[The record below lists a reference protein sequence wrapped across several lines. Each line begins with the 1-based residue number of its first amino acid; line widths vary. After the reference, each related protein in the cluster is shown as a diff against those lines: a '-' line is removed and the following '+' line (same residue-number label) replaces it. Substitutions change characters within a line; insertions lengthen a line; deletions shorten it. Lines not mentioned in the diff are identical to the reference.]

1 MILYNGQSLTVKDKF
16 RPESMSLTLE
26 ERKSQASLT
35 IGPDAPE
42 ISVGDWMRDDT
53 EPGSGILWRVKSV
66 SDQVEKQTRTV
77 ALEHISATL
86 RDCVIFGEWE
96 PEGGCTA
103 QAAVNY
109 ALAQTGGL
117 WELGDWEV
125 SNPTNPYKFAST
137 TVFGAIE
144 TVSASVSGVFW
155 EYDLSAIPFRLHMRL
170 ISDSAASEMRMSRN
184 ILSLKRSVDRSRMY
198 TRIYPIGADDL
209 HITGDYLS
217 KNENIYGRVD
227 HIETDQSKDS
237 AAELQRWAQE
247 RLNTHCE
254 PAVSIQISGLDYS
267 RETGEALDA
276 LRIGT
281 RCRVPLPE
289 YGTTILETLTRLQWK
304 DKIAKPEEVTVN
316 LANIQEDVAS
326 IFRKVS
332 GSAASNSRAGGRGSK
347 KKKEEDHAWFVDT
360 TDHVAMV
367 AEAII
372 GRAEGETPEH
382 LWSRV
387 STIVVDGEGIH
398 QRVTANADG
407 IAMHGTAIE
416 QNEDAISLAV
426 GTYQI
431 DPEKIQRYPGGTSTF
446 PQTGQTGYYYLDTS
460 VTPNR
465 MYIWKNGQ
473 YNLLSVSQDGAKGFL
488 IKAGE
493 IAIAL
498 NESGDAEAVIDAKKV
513 VIGSGITRQDLPDWM
528 DDTEGLIT
536 DKASVGSLNAV
547 EARVGTLE
555 ADAITADNINTK
567 LANAN
572 VANIGSL
579 AAGDML
585 VNSFSLKGAL
595 QNVFV
600 ASQTGNT
607 VTLELVPVE
616 GSHRQISSSNATS
629 LSGVWSGTTYT
640 VTASPQ
646 GNTESDTVYQQIEG
660 SANPNATAYAKMY
673 HSDPSVAANQIG
685 SSLAMTLDKSDSSKK
700 VDLVVN
706 SLVKATVS
714 TASTWN
720 AGYNQGSPISGTAG
734 GRTSGV
740 TALVHDFTIT
750 KADGTTAVIAI
761 DCTSIYSTART
772 GYSPGT
778 YTQATVT
785 PQGEAYGDITPI
797 GSSGGK
803 YTSTLLYYPGT
814 GFNYLEVSG
823 EITGRGRAAT
833 VQYEGILYSKNS
845 YGGYTSQGDGK
856 WYRNSGSLYLGNGG
870 DGYTGSYKWITPIGS
885 PIWALVPD
893 SSGGTEYYTKGTKII
908 GLRHPGTPDSTT
920 YYTKS

>member
-16 RPESMSLTLE
+16 RPESMPLTLE

-86 RDCVIFGEWE
+86 RDYVIFGEWE

-117 WELGDWEV
+117 WELGAWEV

-276 LRIGT
+276 LAIGT

-304 DKIAKPEEVTVN
+304 DKIAKPEEVTVS

-372 GRAEGETPEH
+372 GRADGETPEH

-387 STIVVDGEGIH
+387 ATIVVDGEGIH

-407 IAMHGTAIE
+407 IARHGTAIE
-416 QNEDAISLAV
+416 QNENAIGLAV
-426 GTYQI
+426 GSYQI
-431 DPEKIQRYPGGTSTF
+431 DPDKILRYAGKNLF
-446 PQTGQTGYYYLDTS
+446 PQTGQTGWYYLDTA

-465 MYIWKNGQ
+465 MYVWKDGQ
-473 YNLLSVSQDGAKGFL
+473 YNLLQVSGDGEKGFL
-488 IKAGE
+488 LKAGE

-498 NESGDAEAVIDAKKV
+498 NESGDAEAHIDAKKV
-513 VIGSGITRQDLPDWM
+513 ILGASQLTQGDLDTWAYGAETGEGVFAKYLTVKRLTAQEISTMLADIGSADLGGLSVDGQANFAQGVYIGDEDALGFLEVDGPVTATSFQVSGSGDYLATMNVVDAGLSNDGKTLYIWKVGDATAAPSITFRKATTLTGAWGGGGHLLTISTDTDANINYKVAFDAPAQTANQYMEVEVGDVTALGGGYISTPINVNTVVYGSGED
-528 DDTEGLIT
+528 DDTVTTRYTKTWIEDISGLLENKTGAEG
-536 DKASVGSLNAV
+536 ASPK
-547 EARVGTLE
+547 
-555 ADAITADNINTK
+555 ITANGTYGPGTGY
-567 LANAN
+567 
-572 VANIGSL
+572 VGIGS
-579 AAGDML
+579 
-585 VNSFSLKGAL
+585 VIVEVPRRVSKGTWANGGL
-595 QNVFV
+595 TVI
-600 ASQTGNT
+600 ASASG
-607 VTLELVPVE
+607 
-616 GSHRQISSSNATS
+616 SSSASIS
-629 LSGVWSGTTYT
+629 LDAADPVWSTT
-640 VTASPQ
+640 
-646 GNTESDTVYQQIEG
+646 E
-660 SANPNATAYAKMY
+660 PN
-673 HSDPSVAANQIG
+673 
-685 SSLAMTLDKSDSSKK
+685 
-700 VDLVVN
+700 
-706 SLVKATVS
+706 KATVAIYDGDPGGS
-714 TASTWN
+714 GVNTGFSVTVNASGRYTAGQNSIIN
-720 AGYNQGSPISGTAG
+720 AGGPLSQNGS
-734 GRTSGV
+734 
-740 TALVHDFTIT
+740 
-750 KADGTTAVIAI
+750 
-761 DCTSIYSTART
+761 CT
-772 GYSPGT
+772 
-778 YTQATVT
+778 
-785 PQGEAYGDITPI
+785 
-797 GSSGGK
+797 
-803 YTSTLLYYPGT
+803 
-814 GFNYLEVSG
+814 
-823 EITGRGRAAT
+823 
-833 VQYEGILYSKNS
+833 
-845 YGGYTSQGDGK
+845 
-856 WYRNSGSLYLGNGG
+856 
-870 DGYTGSYKWITPIGS
+870 
-885 PIWALVPD
+885 
-893 SSGGTEYYTKGTKII
+893 
-908 GLRHPGTPDSTT
+908 
-920 YYTKS
+920 

>member
-117 WELGDWEV
+117 WELGAWEV

-227 HIETDQSKDS
+227 HIETDQSKES

-276 LRIGT
+276 LAIGT

-304 DKIAKPEEVTVN
+304 DKVAKPEEVTVN

-372 GRAEGETPEH
+372 GRADGETPEH

-416 QNEDAISLAV
+416 QNENAISLAV

-465 MYIWKNGQ
+465 MYIWKDNQ
-473 YNLLSVSQDGAKGFL
+473 YNLLSVSQDGEKGFL

-513 VIGSGITRQDLPDWM
+513 VIGSGLTRQDLPDWM
-528 DDTEGLIT
+528 DDTEGLIS
-536 DKASVGSLNAV
+536 DKASVGSLNAI

-555 ADAITADNINTK
+555 ADAITAANINTK
-567 LANAN
+567 LARAT
-572 VANIGSL
+572 VANIASL
-579 AAGDML
+579 TADALYITPNSGMGNVSVAGAVTNLKITTSGNSHTLQML
-585 VNSFSLKGAL
+585 KF
-595 QNVFV
+595 
-600 ASQTGNT
+600 
-607 VTLELVPVE
+607 
-616 GSHRQISSSNATS
+616 SSSSWEDVGTFSTATS
-629 LSGVWSGTTYT
+629 LSGAWSGATYT

-673 HSDPSVAANQIG
+673 HTNPSVAANQIG
-685 SSLAMTLDKSDSSKK
+685 SSLEMTLDKSDSSKK

-714 TASTWN
+714 TASTWT

-761 DCTSIYSTART
+761 DCSSIYSTARS

-778 YTQATVT
+778 YTGVT
-785 PQGEAYGDITPI
+785 RTAVKTSVTRAHSGTLVTNGHYEYLRGGSISGYKR
-797 GSSGGK
+797 GSSGPKIKRWG
-803 YTSTLLYYPGT
+803 SGTLYPNPNGT
-814 GFNYLEVSG
+814 GGMNKEWFYSDSSGTQYYESGGSYSGYADGGSTWVYDAGDAITYYLSSETESV
-823 EITGRGRAAT
+823 T
-833 VQYEGILYSKNS
+833 LYSK
-845 YGGYTSQGDGK
+845 D
-856 WYRNSGSLYLGNGG
+856 
-870 DGYTGSYKWITPIGS
+870 
-885 PIWALVPD
+885 
-893 SSGGTEYYTKGTKII
+893 
-908 GLRHPGTPDSTT
+908 
-920 YYTKS
+920 

>member
-66 SDQVEKQTRTV
+66 SDQVERKTRTI

-117 WELGDWEV
+117 WELGAWEV

-227 HIETDQSKDS
+227 HIETDQSKES

-372 GRAEGETPEH
+372 GKVDGETSEH

-387 STIVVDGEGIH
+387 STIVVDENGIH

-416 QNEDAISLAV
+416 QNENAISLAV

-465 MYIWKNGQ
+465 MYIWKDNQ
-473 YNLLSVSQDGAKGFL
+473 YNLLSVSQDGEKGFL

-513 VIGSGITRQDLPDWM
+513 VIGSGLTRQDLPDWM
-528 DDTEGLIT
+528 DDTEGLIS
-536 DKASVGSLNAV
+536 DKASVGSLNAI

-555 ADAITADNINTK
+555 ADAITAANINTK
-567 LANAN
+567 LARAT
-572 VANIGSL
+572 VANIASLTADALYITPNSGMGSVSV
-579 AAGDML
+579 AGAVTNLKITTSGNSHTLQML
-585 VNSFSLKGAL
+585 KF
-595 QNVFV
+595 
-600 ASQTGNT
+600 
-607 VTLELVPVE
+607 
-616 GSHRQISSSNATS
+616 SSSSWEDVGTFSTATS
-629 LSGVWSGTTYT
+629 LSGAWSGATYT

-673 HSDPSVAANQIG
+673 HTNPSVAANQIG
-685 SSLAMTLDKSDSSKK
+685 SSLEMTLDKSDSSKK

-714 TASTWN
+714 TASTWT

-761 DCTSIYSTART
+761 DCSSIHSTARS
-772 GYSPGT
+772 GYSPEHIR
-778 YTQATVT
+778 A
-785 PQGEAYGDITPI
+785 
-797 GSSGGK
+797 S
-803 YTSTLLYYPGT
+803 PGR
-814 GFNYLEVSG
+814 L
-823 EITGRGRAAT
+823 
-833 VQYEGILYSKNS
+833 
-845 YGGYTSQGDGK
+845 
-856 WYRNSGSLYLGNGG
+856 
-870 DGYTGSYKWITPIGS
+870 
-885 PIWALVPD
+885 
-893 SSGGTEYYTKGTKII
+893 
-908 GLRHPGTPDSTT
+908 
-920 YYTKS
+920 